1 MKTLFILFLLL
12 FIDSIYLNFIGKS
25 LFEKM
30 IYKIT
35 NDKAKYNIVGI
46 IGSYL
51 FLWFALEYFIISKK
65 RPAYE
70 ALLLGLVI
78 YGVFDM
84 TNIALFKNYNIFIGI
99 IDIIWGG
106 LLFYIVANIYYKH

>member
-1 MKTLFILFLLL
+1 M
-12 FIDSIYLNFIGKS
+12 
-25 LFEKM
+25 FEKM
-30 IYKIT
+30 ILEIT
-35 NDKAKYNIVGI
+35 NKNVKFNILGVV
-46 IGSYL
+46 GSYL
-51 FLWFALEYFIISKK
+51 FLWLALQYFIINPK

-70 ALLLGLVI
+70 AFILGLMI